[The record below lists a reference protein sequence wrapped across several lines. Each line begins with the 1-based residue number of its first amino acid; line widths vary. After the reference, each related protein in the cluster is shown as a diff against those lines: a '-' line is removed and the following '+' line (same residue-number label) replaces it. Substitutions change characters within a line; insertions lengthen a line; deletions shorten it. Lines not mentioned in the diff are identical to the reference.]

1 MGKKS
6 QLGWFEKQLR
16 TNCIKIIL
24 RNILNTRLTTLK
36 QKTNKELVLSLHI
49 PKNQY
54 K

>member
-36 QKTNKELVLSLHI
+36 QKTNKELQCLKLTYSKKSI
-49 PKNQY
+49 
-54 K
+54 